1 MLHETHKY
9 KPKVGMGGCSI
20 RAYGGHAASLCMAFR
35 DCFGLNFLSREP
47 KSAFCLKVCRVGKF
61 LFLNMVR
68 FECLS
73 HTSQPNDT
81 WSTPPPRI
89 QSLMNLMIV

>member
-1 MLHETHKY
+1 MMLHETHKY

-35 DCFGLNFLSREP
+35 DYFGLNFLSREP
-47 KSAFCLKVCRVGKF
+47 KSAFCLKVCKVGKF

-68 FECLS
+68 FRVSEPHLS
-73 HTSQPNDT
+73 TQ
-81 WSTPPPRI
+81 
-89 QSLMNLMIV
+89 